1 MAGGNPWCK
10 LARLESWNAQFP
22 MGRLRKTMPSSN
34 FHFITAAL
42 YALAFGIAWRDMR
55 ALQPTE
61 QHAHTP
67 SQPPYL
73 YACLLAA
80 VLLHAVAL
88 FSDLSGGEGLNIG
101 FSHAVSLIAWLSVG
115 AYSTIGRG
123 NRLLTIAAI
132 YLAPLAL
139 LSVLLPLWL
148 PGQRVVHFG
157 GLAFKAHVIVA
168 VLAYALF
175 TVAAIH
181 ALLMASLEKR
191 LHAGD
196 LPSVLQGM
204 PPLLRMERLLFQL
217 LFVAFALLTATVV
230 SGIVF
235 SEELFGRP
243 FQFNHKTVFALFSW
257 GIFAGLLAGHWRFGW
272 RGLLAIRWTLAGF
285 VLLMLS
291 YVGSKF
297 VLEVLLQRP

>member
-1 MAGGNPWCK
+1 
-10 LARLESWNAQFP
+10 
-22 MGRLRKTMPSSN
+22 MPSSS

-42 YALAFGIAWRDMR
+42 YALAFGIAWRDIR
-55 ALQPTE
+55 VLRPNSSHANAPPQSAL
-61 QHAHTP
+61 
-67 SQPPYL
+67 L
-73 YACLLAA
+73 FACLLAGI
-80 VLLHAVAL
+80 VLHAVTL
-88 FSDLSGGEGLNIG
+88 FSDLFRGDGLNIG
-101 FSHAVSLIAWLSVG
+101 FSHAVSLIAWLAIG
-115 AYSTIGRG
+115 AYAIIGRG
-123 NRLLTIAAI
+123 NRLLTVAAM

-139 LSVLLPLWL
+139 IAVLLPLLL
-148 PGQRVVHFG
+148 PGQRIVHFG
-157 GLAFKAHVIVA
+157 GLAFKAHVVVA

-191 LHAGD
+191 LHAGE
-196 LPSVLQGM
+196 LPWGLQGM
-204 PPLLRMERLLFQL
+204 PPLLRLERLLFQL

-230 SGIVF
+230 SGIAF

-243 FQFNHKTVFALFSW
+243 FQLNHKTVFALLSW

-285 VLLMLS
+285 VLLLLS

-297 VLEVLLQRP
+297 VLEIVLQRP